1 MQLGNGP
8 VTILAMRHTRAR
20 RTGWIQDIK
29 KDPLISVVQFKLVSL
44 VFCAHSGLNVKICNP
59 NKLAMLS
66 FCNRVSVQL
75 IEWWARF
82 KDIEE
87 EKKHFQ
93 NYTVNPK

>member
-1 MQLGNGP
+1 
-8 VTILAMRHTRAR
+8 
-20 RTGWIQDIK
+20 
-29 KDPLISVVQFKLVSL
+29 
-44 VFCAHSGLNVKICNP
+44 
-59 NKLAMLS
+59 MLS

-75 IEWWARF
+75 IEWWVRF